1 MKHLLKAQGL
11 GVNYQ
16 VRRGNID
23 MTNANFVRDRR
34 GKVKAYRAL
43 DDVSFELTSGDRLA
57 VIGMNGAGKST
68 LLKVLAGTQ
77 VPEDGYVESRGRI
90 SSLINI
96 NVGIQQDATGHRN
109 ITLRGLVAGR
119 SRDEIEEKRKWIS
132 EFSELGDFLDM
143 PFLTYSSG
151 MRMRLNFAIA
161 TAFQPEILLMDEWL
175 SAGDI
180 RFRDKASERMSELV
194 EDASILVLR
203 RGTYQTLLMRSR
215 SPKKPFVS
223 RPTPTPDVEANC
235 SSHNLLG
242 VSLRANSSKTSASEA
257 IVSSVNTSDGAGWV
271 SPAFAA
277 SEGIGRSIPNVS
289 FRYVK
294 SDAASVRTVSIW
306 DFVRLNFG
314 PLIA

>member
-1 MKHLLKAQGL
+1 MTMKHLLKAQGL

-194 EDASILVLR
+194 EDASILVLASHNR
-203 RGTYQTLLMRSR
+203 PLLER
-215 SPKKPFVS
+215 
-223 RPTPTPDVEANC
+223 NC
-235 SSHNLLG
+235 SQAIWLDGGQVRAEGN
-242 VSLRANSSKTSASEA
+242 VSDTF
-257 IVSSVNTSDGAGWV
+257 D
-271 SPAFAA
+271 AFAESQKA
-277 SEGIGRSIPNVS
+277 IREQAN
-289 FRYVK
+289 
-294 SDAASVRTVSIW
+294 ANA
-306 DFVRLNFG
+306 
-314 PLIA
+314 